1 MKAMI
6 LAAGLGTRLRPLT
19 NDKPKA
25 LVPFMGVP
33 MLEIIIQRL
42 LAAGVDSIVVNIHH
56 YARQVIAF
64 MESRNYYNDRV
75 ILSDESD
82 MLMDTGGGLLKARP
96 DLEDDKPFILH
107 NVDVYTNLDIKKL
120 YDHHQKNDALITL
133 AVTGRQTSRS
143 LLFDQD
149 GYLAGW
155 KHNQTGERKVVRDTP
170 GTLRAFANS
179 CVHVLDQDF
188 FKFNRL
194 KGIMSL
200 TDIYLD
206 LAAEHNI
213 ASFVHSEDFWYNL
226 GLLESFREAE
236 QELKSQPNN

>member
-33 MLEIIIQRL
+33 LLEIIIQKML
-42 LAAGVDSIVVNIHH
+42 DAGIDSIVVNIHH
-56 YARQVIAF
+56 YAQQVIAF
-64 MESRNYYNDRV
+64 MESRNYYDDRV
-75 ILSDESD
+75 ILSDEGD
-82 MLMDTGGGLLKARP
+82 MLMDTGGGVLKARP
-96 DLEDDKPFILH
+96 YLEDDQPFVLY

-120 YDHHQKNDALITL
+120 YAHHLENNALITL

-155 KHNQTGERKVVRDTP
+155 EHNQTGERKVVRDSP
-170 GTLRAFANS
+170 GTLQAYANS

-188 FKFNRL
+188 FKYNRL
-194 KGIMSL
+194 KGIVSL

-206 LAAEHNI
+206 LATEHNI
-213 ASFVHSEDFWYNL
+213 ARFVHNEDFWYNL

-236 QELKSQPNN
+236 QELKSQPKH